1 MPPGKRISPKEALA
15 ALCGI
20 SLILG
25 VMALIAN
32 AQSIEELIEGYVF
45 LRIRGLL
52 KLQWLSEIPNE
63 IIAIL
68 VIAVG
73 VAMSLL
79 KK

>member
-32 AQSIEELIEGYVF
+32 AGSVEF
-45 LRIRGLL
+45 
-52 KLQWLSEIPNE
+52 
-63 IIAIL
+63 
-68 VIAVG
+68 AV
-73 VAMSLL
+73 ARAYCQCRE
-79 KK
+79 